1 MRKSANMDSQVLG
14 KGKQFK
20 QEYTSTSKFRQ
31 VPHPP
36 LCTTSHSIRVPSTE
50 LLRRLKLQFVPSMQ
64 LANRRN
70 RRRRRSLL
78 FTKICTLTTICPI
91 SSNFTINT
99 NEEVRQHGLTSV
111 GEGQAVQAGIHLH
124 EQISTSTPSSS
135 VHDVAFYSSPFHRA
149 FETAEIAI
157 RSLDAAC
164 ESAKPSSSPL
174 LALHEDLYIDD
185 DLSERNFGRLCMTDI
200 DNYAYVWP
208 VDRLDSTH
216 TAFDVE
222 SVSDVATR
230 CIKFIERVDSMCD
243 EDTINV
249 IFGHADTLQIMQ
261 AVCSGLENI
270 GEFSSYRFK
279 NGEVRELFL
288 PLPAPVPLEKPDR
301 QSKL

>member
-1 MRKSANMDSQVLG
+1 MILLVLVILLLNTSNINALTFKIPKVRSRFFVVRHGQSFANV
-14 KGKQFK
+14 
-20 QEYTSTSKFRQ
+20 
-31 VPHPP
+31 
-36 LCTTSHSIRVPSTE
+36 
-50 LLRRLKLQFVPSMQ
+50 
-64 LANRRN
+64 AN
-70 RRRRRSLL
+70 
-78 FTKICTLTTICPI
+78 II

-216 TAFDVE
+216 NAFDVE